1 MALTPPGFR
10 FYPTEEELISFYL
23 HHKLES
29 RGQHRSAE
37 IALRM
42 DRVIPLL
49 DIYLHDPWDLPRTAS
64 FSLLIC
70 QIEEQWFF
78 FRRMQER
85 EGRGGRPKR
94 VAGCGYWKA
103 TGSLG
108 YVYSSGRS
116 CIGEKRTMVFYN
128 GKAPNGRKT
137 IGRFTSTRPSSIS
150 NHFHPISRVW
160 QLRHEYSL
168 IRLYKK
174 SKCLRSFDRR
184 PIGIFQLEPIRPA
197 AIITTTSTTTST
209 AQSHA
214 NNQLLLL
221 NNITNTPPD
230 QQHHPS
236 TTTSTPD
243 DQLADH
249 DDADAMMPADDQD
262 RLRRRKPS
270 GLWGYIQ
277 ELDMHFN
284 GDDHILDLEP
294 RS

>member
-29 RGQHRSAE
+29 RGQHR
-37 IALRM
+37 M

-49 DIYLHDPWDLPRTAS
+49 DIYLHDPWDLPRTANRPAS
-64 FSLLIC
+64 VE
-70 QIEEQWFF
+70 EEQWFF

-150 NHFHPISRVW
+150 NHFHPISRCVCF
-160 QLRHEYSL
+160 Y
-168 IRLYKK
+168 
-174 SKCLRSFDRR
+174 
-184 PIGIFQLEPIRPA
+184 
-197 AIITTTSTTTST
+197 
-209 AQSHA
+209 
-214 NNQLLLL
+214 
-221 NNITNTPPD
+221 
-230 QQHHPS
+230 
-236 TTTSTPD
+236 
-243 DQLADH
+243 
-249 DDADAMMPADDQD
+249 
-262 RLRRRKPS
+262 
-270 GLWGYIQ
+270 
-277 ELDMHFN
+277 
-284 GDDHILDLEP
+284 
-294 RS
+294 

>member
-37 IALRM
+37 KLSVDSSDHRN
-42 DRVIPLL
+42 RP
-49 DIYLHDPWDLPRTAS
+49 AS
-64 FSLLIC
+64 VE
-70 QIEEQWFF
+70 EEQWFF

-150 NHFHPISRVW
+150 NHFHPISRCVCF
-160 QLRHEYSL
+160 Y
-168 IRLYKK
+168 
-174 SKCLRSFDRR
+174 
-184 PIGIFQLEPIRPA
+184 
-197 AIITTTSTTTST
+197 
-209 AQSHA
+209 
-214 NNQLLLL
+214 
-221 NNITNTPPD
+221 
-230 QQHHPS
+230 
-236 TTTSTPD
+236 
-243 DQLADH
+243 
-249 DDADAMMPADDQD
+249 
-262 RLRRRKPS
+262 
-270 GLWGYIQ
+270 
-277 ELDMHFN
+277 
-284 GDDHILDLEP
+284 
-294 RS
+294 